1 MTPEQVDKLLDFGK
15 MALEQ
20 GWYDQARDHF
30 EQALA
35 LDASNHEAMKGL
47 ARVNEILSRKE
58 TMAAPRIRARPEVPS
73 EAPVKPRPEPVA
85 TPKTRFISIDLRGLT
100 LGRKV
105 SASGA
110 LLALF
115 CFFLP
120 WIELSCSG
128 MMVTS
133 VSGIDMATNSSQT
146 DSATWMLFLV
156 PLAALS
162 VLATVYLALGIPTLR
177 AHISATFESIAALVG
192 LVVTSRIYFVI
203 QDAMQDA
210 LQDAGN
216 SSDLAFL
223 ALPIPDPEF
232 FLRFVYGYWGT
243 LAGFVAVIVGALLDW
258 KESRSKPRDKTM
270 YVLAGRDRSMYVLA
284 GIVLLAVVLTVAWT
298 MSVGTTP
305 KGLENWL
312 GLAETP
318 TPDYAREYETKAAQR
333 EATRAAGATPT
344 KRPTPIPPTP
354 KPVPGR
360 VGQKVEAGGVAL
372 TVNNVSTARSIE
384 EFWEAD
390 AGFHFLVV
398 DVTLQTTTRESAP
411 YNLWYFRL
419 KDSQGFEYAITML
432 APKPQLQW
440 GDLGRGETVR
450 GNVAFEIPENSR
462 GLVLSYEPWELLDR
476 YEPLKVNLGR

>member
-1 MTPEQVDKLLDFGK
+1 MENNTSTDVDKLITFGK
-15 MALEQ
+15 MAFEQ
-20 GWYDQARDHF
+20 GWYDQAREYF

-35 LDASNHEAMKGL
+35 LDADNREAMKGL
-47 ARVNEILSRKE
+47 ARVYEILSRKAA
-58 TMAAPRIRARPEVPS
+58 MAVEPTRAK
-73 EAPVKPRPEPVA
+73 PVESPRPEPIAAPEARV
-85 TPKTRFISIDLRGLT
+85 PSGGLRGLT

-105 SASGA
+105 SVSGA

-120 WIELSCSG
+120 WMELSCSG
-128 MMVTS
+128 MRVTT
-133 VSGIDMATNSSQT
+133 VSGMDMAANSSQA
-146 DSATWMLFLV
+146 DSAGWMLFLV

-162 VLATVYLALGIPTLR
+162 VLVTVYLALGIPTLR
-177 AHISATFESIAALVG
+177 AHISATFESIEALVG
-192 LVVTSRIYFVI
+192 LVVTSRVYFVI

-210 LQDAGN
+210 IQNARN
-216 SSDLAFL
+216 SSDLA
-223 ALPIPDPEF
+223 LPIPTPEF

-243 LAGFVAVIVGALLDW
+243 LAGFVAVIVGALWDW
-258 KESRSKPRDKTM
+258 KESQSKPRDKTM
-270 YVLAGRDRSMYVLA
+270 HVLAGRYRTRYVLA

-298 MSVGTTP
+298 MIVGTTP

-312 GLAETP
+312 PLAATP

-360 VGQKVEAGGVAL
+360 VGQKVEAGGIAL

-398 DVTLQTTTRESAP
+398 DVTLQTTTRDSAP
-411 YNLWYFRL
+411 YNIWYFSL
-419 KDSQGFEYAITML
+419 KDSQDFEYTITMV

-440 GDLGRGETVR
+440 GNLSQGEKVR

-476 YEPLKVNLGR
+476 YEPLKVDLGR